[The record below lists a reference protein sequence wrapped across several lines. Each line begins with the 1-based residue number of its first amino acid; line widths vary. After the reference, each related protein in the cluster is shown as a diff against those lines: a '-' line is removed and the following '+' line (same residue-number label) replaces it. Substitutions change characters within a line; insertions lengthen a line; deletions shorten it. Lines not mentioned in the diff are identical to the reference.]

1 MDFPFDFLAA
11 SKPKRRNR
19 GQILDKAMTA
29 AKPAEGAGAVSWTFI
44 FPVSRI
50 SLHARIC
57 ANAMR
62 EMSTNRALNTR
73 ALFSPTILANFFAT
87 STSRVRTAY
96 AASLLLCLDRELEE
110 AISLDKMF
118 ECFSAN
124 ASNSRAHLWF
134 INRTDV
140 FFPTN
145 LVNSPSVGAMFMRK
159 TNPCASINGPN
170 GFLLCPIGF
179 NKIPEFPTTAHP
191 RVKSNGFGY
200 PFNRLDN
207 RELPSPLALV
217 TLPKILFFNCPG
229 DIGNSV
235 CASARL
241 IVAVNNCHADGIS
254 LFFASDF

>member
-1 MDFPFDFLAA
+1 MRGRADVEDALRVEFFEILVRVIDTGGGFSSRFFSGVETEEA
-11 SKPKRRNR
+11 NR

-140 FFPTN
+140 FFPDQ
-145 LVNSPSVGAMFMRK
+145 
-159 TNPCASINGPN
+159 
-170 GFLLCPIGF
+170 
-179 NKIPEFPTTAHP
+179 
-191 RVKSNGFGY
+191 FGK
-200 PFNRLDN
+200 
-207 RELPSPLALV
+207 LAA
-217 TLPKILFFNCPG
+217 G
-229 DIGNSV
+229 
-235 CASARL
+235 
-241 IVAVNNCHADGIS
+241 
-254 LFFASDF
+254 